1 MVEEILPNLY
11 RVEIPLPQSP
21 LRAVNSYL
29 IKAQGRFLII
39 DTGMNREEC
48 RRAMLSNLERLDVD
62 LKKTDFF
69 ITHLHTDHLGL
80 VANLATDTSVVY
92 FNRQEASALDFHRH
106 WQELSVF
113 YHSNG
118 FPEGELRKALES
130 HPGYRYHLRGE
141 VDFHILKEGSTI
153 EIGDYCFRCIETPG
167 HSPGHM
173 CLYEA
178 NKKLLISGDHILRD
192 ITSNISPG
200 SKEQNPLKEYL
211 ASLDKVYALEV
222 ALVLPGHRGIFK
234 DHRKR
239 ITELKHHYQNRA
251 NDILSILDRGEK
263 NAFQVASLMS
273 WNVRYSSWELFP
285 SLQKWFAV
293 GETLSHLKYLE
304 EDRLVRRKI
313 KEHEIVFSLD

>member
-1 MVEEILPNLY
+1 MAEEILPNLY
-11 RVEIPLPQSP
+11 RIEIPLPQSP

-29 IKAQGRFLII
+29 IKARGRFLIS

-48 RRAMLSNLERLDVD
+48 RRAMLSNLGRLDVD

-92 FNRQEASALDFHRH
+92 FNRQEVSALDFHRR

-118 FPEGELRKALES
+118 FPEGELGKALES
-130 HPGYRYHLRGE
+130 HPGYRYRLTGN
-141 VDFHILKEGSTI
+141 VDFHILKEGNTI

-178 NKKLLISGDHILRD
+178 DKKLLISGDHILRD
-192 ITSNISPG
+192 ITSNISLG

-211 ASLDKVYALEV
+211 ASLDKVYALDV
-222 ALVLPGHRGIFK
+222 DLVLPGHRGIFK

-263 NAFQVASLMS
+263 NAFQVASLVS
-273 WNVRYSSWELFP
+273 WDVSYSSWELFP
-285 SLQKWFAV
+285 SSQKWFAL
-293 GETLSHLKYLE
+293 GETLSHLRYLE